1 MVQNLALMLNSRRH
15 LISRVRYQLSRYGFK
30 ATFVKVAQWLRK
42 RVYLKETHV
51 WCELILEVERPRR
64 NLPSDVE
71 LVRADISDLP
81 QFQDLT
87 TMTEM
92 AMRED
97 QAREQIEA
105 DNDLWL
111 AIQDGRAVF
120 ACWIFHSEVPMIAAL
135 GGKLSLAPGISC
147 LEGSI
152 ASPHYRGRGIATGV
166 WSQIADKLQ
175 QDSIRSL
182 ITKIEITNIR
192 TRRAVAK
199 VGFREIAIMYFRR
212 VGFWE
217 RTTVQALTY
226 PTAEWL
232 AEQLTH

>member
-1 MVQNLALMLNSRRH
+1 MLNSSRN
-15 LISRVRYQLSRYGFK
+15 IIFRVRYHLSHYGLK
-30 ATFVKVAQWLRK
+30 ATIVKVAEWLRV
-42 RVYLKETHV
+42 RAYLKETHV
-51 WCELILEVERPRR
+51 WCELPLEVERPRR
-64 NLPSDVE
+64 DLPPDVE

-81 QFQDLT
+81 LFQDLT

-92 AMRED
+92 ALRED

-111 AIQDGRAVF
+111 AVQDGRAVF
-120 ACWIFHSEVPMIAAL
+120 ACWIFHSEVPLLAAL

-152 ASPHYRGRGIATGV
+152 ASPHYRGRGVATGV
-166 WSQIADKLQ
+166 WSQVADKLQ
-175 QDSIRSL
+175 QDSIGSL
-182 ITKIEITNIR
+182 VTKIEVENIP

-199 VGFREIAIMYFRR
+199 VGFREIAIMHFRR
-212 VGFWE
+212 VGFRE
-217 RTTVQALTY
+217 RTTVQALTGY

-232 AEQLTH
+232 AEQLTR